1 MNVSGRCIWE
11 TTLPSDNFMKQRLV
25 QKQVQKLVMTQ
36 DLRQSIELLQYS
48 SLELKDRI
56 EQEMIENPF
65 LELAETDASADRPA
79 REESDQAGEAVHY
92 DDASDYS
99 GLPDR
104 EASDRKQ
111 QAIENTA
118 AMAHG
123 LAAHLLEQIHLTDLT
138 EEEQSVAEVLVSAL
152 DARGLLTEDPEV
164 LVRESGFDPR
174 HARKVQRVIAS
185 LDPPGC
191 AARTVQESLI
201 FQAEL
206 HPEKETAAD
215 AIVLLRNFLAELEE
229 MKLPLIVESSG
240 LSEERVNRA
249 IELIRSLEPIP
260 ARRFSSQTVEYIVP
274 DVIVMEIDGSLRVF
288 LNDSWIPDLR
298 INEDYAKILEAEAFH
313 TMKAEDKEYLRSRLH
328 SASFLIRAIKQRQRT
343 LLRTMKAI
351 VDFQEEFFRCG
362 PGHLRPLTLRTIA
375 EELNLHESTV
385 SRITSNK
392 YVQTR
397 WGVFELKYFFARGLK
412 KLDGTEGESAT
423 GVQDR
428 IRALIEAETEPLSDQ
443 EIANL
448 LKKEGIRIA
457 RRTVAKYRGILGIP
471 VAELRRKH
479 KKE

>member
-1 MNVSGRCIWE
+1 
-11 TTLPSDNFMKQRLV
+11 MKQRLV

-65 LELAETDASADRPA
+65 LELAEADVNAERPA
-79 REESDQAGEAVHY
+79 REEADYAGEASHY

-99 GLPDR
+99 GMPDR

-118 AMAHG
+118 AMAPG
-123 LAAHLLEQIHLTDLT
+123 LAAHLLEQIHLTDLSD
-138 EEEQSVAEVLVSAL
+138 EEQSVAEVLLSAL
-152 DARGLLTEDPEV
+152 DGQGLLTEDPAI
-164 LVRESGFDPR
+164 LLQESGFDSR
-174 HARKVQRVIAS
+174 HAEKVQRVIAS

-191 AARTVQESLI
+191 AARSVQQSLI

-206 HPEKETAAD
+206 HPEKRVAAD
-215 AIVLLRNFLAELEE
+215 AILLLRDFLPELEDGDRQ
-229 MKLPLIVESSG
+229 LIIDRSG
-240 LSEERVNRA
+240 LSAERVEKA
-249 IELIRSLEPIP
+249 IELIRSLEPVP
-260 ARRFSSQTVEYIVP
+260 ARHFSQQTVEYVVP
-274 DVIVMEIDGSLRVF
+274 DVIVMEIDGMPKVF
-288 LNDSWIPDLR
+288 PNDSWIPDLR
-298 INEDYAKILEAEAFH
+298 INEDYARILEAEAFR
-313 TMKAEDKEYLRSRLH
+313 TMKTEDKDYLKNRMH
-328 SASFLIRAIKQRQRT
+328 SASFLIRGLKQRRRT
-343 LLRTMKAI
+343 LLRTMNAI
-351 VDFQEEFFRCG
+351 VGFQEEFFRRG
-362 PGHLRPLTLRTIA
+362 PGHLKPLNLRMVA
-375 EELNLHESTV
+375 EELSLHESTV

-412 KLDGTEGESAT
+412 KLDGVESESST
-423 GVQDR
+423 SIQDR
-428 IRALIEAETEPLSDQ
+428 IRILIESESEPLSDQ
-443 EIANL
+443 AIANI

-471 VAELRRKH
+471 VAESRRSH